1 MRPLHWALS
10 VLILVPML
18 SCSRSTAPKP
28 APPARDGVLIHLTRG
43 PEDPHRAL
51 MALNMAV
58 MMAAEKDVAVYLD
71 IKGIELVLRDAPDV
85 QFDGFPSSLT
95 SLQALQKAGVMVMA
109 CPGCLKAAGKTPEDL
124 MPLAHAATKECFFS
138 FTQGRILTLDY

>member
-1 MRPLHWALS
+1 
-10 VLILVPML
+10 
-18 SCSRSTAPKP
+18 
-28 APPARDGVLIHLTRG
+28 
-43 PEDPHRAL
+43 